1 MKKMSKM
8 KQNSGRSDQV
18 ILYGRHAVWA
28 ALANPQRQIEKLVC
42 SEENVAEVKKQFP
55 KLTVLTATKKEID
68 KLLPADVPHQGYAL
82 YTRPLE
88 SPALEDMCVAAQDM
102 PQCRVVVLDQVTD
115 PQNIGA
121 IIRSAA
127 AFGALAVV
135 MQDKNAPWE
144 SGALV
149 KAAAGTFEIVPLVRV
164 TNLSRALDKLKDSG
178 FWVVG
183 MDGYATQ
190 TIESLD
196 KSGRLAV
203 VMGSEGTGMRRLVE
217 ENCDVSVRL
226 PISDKVESLNVSTAA
241 AIVLYE
247 LSRKQ

>member
-1 MKKMSKM
+1 MKKISMM

-28 ALANPQRQIEKLVC
+28 ALANPQRRIEKLVC
-42 SEENVAEVKKQFP
+42 SEENAAEVKKQFP
-55 KLTVLTATKKEID
+55 KLTVLTAPKKEID
-68 KLLPADVPHQGYAL
+68 KLLPADAPHQGYAL

-88 SPALEDMCVAAQDM
+88 SPALEDICAAAQDM

-135 MQDKNAPWE
+135 MQDKNAPRE
-144 SGALV
+144 SGAMV

-164 TNLSRALDKLKDSG
+164 TNLSRALDMLKNSG

-190 TIESLD
+190 TIDRLD

-247 LSRKQ
+247 LSRK